1 MRTCPRK
8 AGFITLKSA
17 TNLIH
22 FSWSK
27 TAEKGEKEEE
37 VQTDQGAGNDN
48 AMGVLLSPEDREA
61 LDEQLEGSIDDEEGD
76 MRPLN
81 LDFGDADVDV
91 NGDDGDDDDAF
102 EDAPEKFDPT
112 SKWTRAVFIQQI
124 IAQEGY
130 NRLFKG
136 YSNTE
141 DILAEKKKNQNGLS
155 AKLHHFNL
163 NVLRQHWK
171 ENYGFSKDKP
181 ALSPHQMQQQ
191 KKERTDINT
200 WHNFKWSEAEQV
212 VNLNINGANNRTC
225 KITQPYMVNAG
236 PAKKFMTWYNEGKQ
250 VAMPKHDGNKYFR
263 IPVDI
268 FERVFPR
275 RLVQAITKSTNCN
288 IRLTQNGQRFYIGVS
303 ASLPQR
309 KPPKTDAQGRKKPW
323 EAMLVTEAEIMKYIA
338 LSMHAGWNRRPQ
350 MKMLWA
356 QDYGSKFMID
366 SGMSYERWQEINEFI
381 HIGLED
387 GYPNLYKMDKM
398 RKLVVECNKIWSE
411 QWNCGPT
418 SAMDEKTYPSTCK
431 HPFGFRAWYHPNKPH
446 KNGPQSYALCSA
458 GYTLFNW
465 MKFDNCECRIK
476 VRDVRGKVQTQ
487 KVNSKRN
494 KKGDVKFYNST
505 ENRWHEDDCNCQC
518 VPWKTN
524 WSKFKAHLIRKGI
537 NYTEH
542 TKLQLTILYMV
553 YTVDPKENWRTLV
566 MDNFFT
572 SVKMASALLKM
583 GWSMVGTI
591 AKGRNNSGIPLE
603 GDAQQF
609 RKTIWKEGAVVLKI
623 HEGELGHTQKNE
635 KEMDM
640 LRTENDLDKKNL
652 CYVNKEGCFA
662 YGFIGESGKHFHM
675 ISTKPLTHGLVTKT
689 LRGRQLY
696 YAQANS
702 HPTTK
707 EITEMQHFYNTYMGD
722 VDIADQFALAYSKED
737 YTRSR
742 RWVNVIF
749 TWYFDTARVNAYVLH
764 RRAAQSQRHYGQE
777 HAANPLTHLE
787 FIKSVCEGY
796 MQRAKEIELKA
807 QQPRLRPQC
816 PSVVVDSI
824 TTATPSTKNTGKQ
837 STKIME
843 ENLRECVKYLKRIND
858 RKTPRLQGTHF
869 SFQHAKFDQVHWQ
882 VELSKTTAQ
891 TKKRFRCHCCHIFQF
906 GKKSNQK
913 GNKVAKV
920 VCECKEGPEHLN
932 GACNKILYCDPC
944 WKIRHDRELFLQN
957 LGSVERWLE
966 QQNDRKSTR
975 SKASSCNA
983 SSSGTF
989 RNISNTNKRLNFGN
1003 T

>member
-1 MRTCPRK
+1 
-8 AGFITLKSA
+8 
-17 TNLIH
+17 
-22 FSWSK
+22 
-27 TAEKGEKEEE
+27 
-37 VQTDQGAGNDN
+37 
-48 AMGVLLSPEDREA
+48 
-61 LDEQLEGSIDDEEGD
+61 
-76 MRPLN
+76 
-81 LDFGDADVDV
+81 
-91 NGDDGDDDDAF
+91 
-102 EDAPEKFDPT
+102 
-112 SKWTRAVFIQQI
+112 
-124 IAQEGY
+124 
-130 NRLFKG
+130 
-136 YSNTE
+136 
-141 DILAEKKKNQNGLS
+141 
-155 AKLHHFNL
+155 
-163 NVLRQHWK
+163 
-171 ENYGFSKDKP
+171 
-181 ALSPHQMQQQ
+181 
-191 KKERTDINT
+191 
-200 WHNFKWSEAEQV
+200 
-212 VNLNINGANNRTC
+212 
-225 KITQPYMVNAG
+225 
-236 PAKKFMTWYNEGKQ
+236 
-250 VAMPKHDGNKYFR
+250 
-263 IPVDI
+263 
-268 FERVFPR
+268 
-275 RLVQAITKSTNCN
+275 
-288 IRLTQNGQRFYIGVS
+288 
-303 ASLPQR
+303 
-309 KPPKTDAQGRKKPW
+309 
-323 EAMLVTEAEIMKYIA
+323 
-338 LSMHAGWNRRPQ
+338 

-356 QDYGSKFMID
+356 QDHGSKFMID

-381 HIGLED
+381 HIGVES
-387 GYPNLYKMDKM
+387 GIPNPSGMDKM
-398 RKLVVECNKIWSE
+398 RKLVVECNKIWLE

-476 VRDVRGKVQTQ
+476 VRDAGGKVQTH
-487 KVNSKRN
+487 KINSKRN

-505 ENRWHEDDCNCQC
+505 DNRWHEDDCKCQC
-518 VPWKTN
+518 VPWKTD
-524 WSKFKAHLIRKGI
+524 WGKFKAHLMRKGI
-537 NYTEH
+537 DYTVH

-583 GWSMVGTI
+583 GWSMIGTV
-591 AKGRNNSGIPLE
+591 AKGRTNSGIPLD
-603 GDAQQF
+603 GDARQFQQA
-609 RKTIWKEGAVVLKI
+609 IWKEGDVVLKI

-640 LRTENDLDKKNL
+640 LRTENDIDKKNL

-662 YGFIGESGKHFHM
+662 YGFVGESGKHFHM
-675 ISTKPLTHGLVTKT
+675 ISTKPLAHGMVTKN

-707 EITEMQHFYNTYMGD
+707 EITEMQHFYNQYMGD

-764 RRAAQSQRHYGQE
+764 RRAAQSQRHRGQE

-796 MQRAKEIELKA
+796 MQRAKEMELKA

-816 PSVVVDSI
+816 RSVEESI
-824 TTATPSTKNTGKQ
+824 KTATPSTKNTGLQ
-837 STKIME
+837 STKTME
-843 ENLRECVKYLKRIND
+843 ENLRECVNYLKRING

-869 SFQHAKFDQVHWQ
+869 SFQHAKFDQVHRQ
-882 VELSKTTAQ
+882 VQLSKTTAQ

-913 GNKVAKV
+913 GNKAAKV
-920 VCECKEGPEHLN
+920 VCECKEGTEHLN
-932 GACNKILYCDPC
+932 GACNKILYCNPC
-944 WKIRHDRELFLQN
+944 WTIRHNRELFLQN

-983 SSSGTF
+983 SSIGSSRRELQF
-989 RNISNTNKRLNFGN
+989 Y
-1003 T
+1003 